1 MDRFTLSDRGYNI
14 QEVNAFVE
22 NVINQTE
29 DMLDKMK
36 KQQKEIEML
45 KGSIEKSKQTETEL
59 KNALTKLE
67 QSNDLLR
74 KEAYEEK
81 NNIMADARANASRI
95 INDALLRAEKIEL
108 RADTLE
114 RHMRIFKRKLK
125 LVVEQQLAVIDE
137 IEELELK

>member
-1 MDRFTLSDRGYNI
+1 MSDKGYNI
-14 QEVNAFVE
+14 QEVNSFVE

-36 KQQKEIEML
+36 KQQKEIENL
-45 KGSIEKSKQTETEL
+45 KSTIENYKRSEVEL

-81 NNIMADARANASRI
+81 NNIIADARANASRI
-95 INDALLRAEKIEL
+95 VNDALLRAERIEL

-114 RHMRIFKRKLK
+114 RNMRIFKRKLK